1 MMSGRSPATQPS
13 APSPPSLRPS
23 LARSSGDVGL
33 PVSAAL
39 VLTALPAVPGGC
51 RQSRDAP
58 SSRPEPGH
66 TSPPLP
72 GPRSPPAPARPTP
85 RAPITRRSQNADASA
100 EAGPA
105 GGARG
110 RPRVDLHTCTRF
122 LNKVVAVVGEQQGG
136 DPRQAPGREHAGA
149 NARAALGWAIPTKA
163 SFEEAPRFAM
173 EASATPRY
181 LAGVRPRAAEILR
194 FARRSPSVRFLR
206 KPP

>member
-1 MMSGRSPATQPS
+1 M
-13 APSPPSLRPS
+13 
-23 LARSSGDVGL
+23 
-33 PVSAAL
+33 
-39 VLTALPAVPGGC
+39 
-51 RQSRDAP
+51 
-58 SSRPEPGH
+58 
-66 TSPPLP
+66 
-72 GPRSPPAPARPTP
+72 
-85 RAPITRRSQNADASA
+85 
-100 EAGPA
+100 
-105 GGARG
+105 
-110 RPRVDLHTCTRF
+110 
-122 LNKVVAVVGEQQGG
+122 VAVVGEQQGG